1 MPVSVDAVVGQ
12 RGVDAD
18 KEGPDIGDVQ
28 ALIDKYDASI
38 AKSQALLDRVR
49 DANEAFTRGEIA
61 TADDQGVIA
70 QGLINAAPP
79 PIVGGNM
86 PSVDRLSSGEQDRV
100 DAILASSV
108 GQDVTYGLDPS
119 RNFNPT
125 PLASSR
131 VGPTQRQL
139 DKWYPSPLESSR
151 PGGQTD
157 DYGMTFP
164 VEVDAAVHM
173 PWANPNYQDK
183 IVRDNEFFPG
193 AGYTA
198 EQSKELTK
206 ALNLDIP
213 KKDRGRGLK
222 SEKKTKEQNK
232 KEHKDHA
239 IKYVEDVDKWA
250 AKTKDNPRLVQAVL
264 MSDRYIKAYD
274 QAKGTNK
281 WAKYAMYAMSRGV
294 GTVGSWLE
302 GKMIERGLWDRTTF
316 QEELDNYTDSGRGV
330 PEELAA
336 DPNYVPTS
344 PRETVGGGFWGLLNF
359 AKANPDIFG
368 PLSGEELWSLVSDP
382 DDFWKY
388 YEDGLNSTLI
398 TGPVIA

>member
-164 VEVDAAVHM
+164 VEVDAT
-173 PWANPNYQDK
+173 YQDK
-183 IVRDNEFFPG
+183 IVRDDEYFPG
-193 AGYTA
+193 AGLTA
-198 EQSKELTK
+198 QQSRELTK

-213 KKDRGRGLK
+213 KKDRK

>member
-18 KEGPDIGDVQ
+18 KEGPDIGLQALIGSLETSIGNAQ
-28 ALIDKYDASI
+28 ALIDKQDDTI
-38 AKSQALLDRVR
+38 AKSQALIDRVR

-70 QGLINAAPP
+70 QGLINASP
-79 PIVGGNM
+79 VGGNM

-139 DKWYPSPLESSR
+139 DKWYPSPLENSR

-164 VEVDAAVHM
+164 VEVDAT
-173 PWANPNYQDK
+173 YQDK

-193 AGYTA
+193 AGLTA
-198 EQSKELTK
+198 QQSRELTK

-213 KKDRGRGLK
+213 KKDRK

-264 MSDRYIKAYD
+264 MSDRYLKAYD

-281 WAKYAMYAMSRGV
+281 WAKYAMQFMSRGV
-294 GTVGSWLE
+294 GTVGAWLE

-336 DPNYVPTS
+336 DPSDVLVS

>member
-164 VEVDAAVHM
+164 VEVDAT
-173 PWANPNYQDK
+173 YQDK

-213 KKDRGRGLK
+213 KKDRK

>member
-61 TADDQGVIA
+61 TADDQGVMA

-164 VEVDAAVHM
+164 VEVDAT
-173 PWANPNYQDK
+173 YQDK

-213 KKDRGRGLK
+213 KKDKGRGLK

>member
-70 QGLINAAPP
+70 QGLINAAPSS
-79 PIVGGNM
+79 IVGGNM

-164 VEVDAAVHM
+164 VEVDAT
-173 PWANPNYQDK
+173 YQDK
-183 IVRDNEFFPG
+183 IVRDDEYFPG
-193 AGYTA
+193 AGLTA
-198 EQSKELTK
+198 QQSRELTK

-213 KKDRGRGLK
+213 KKDRK